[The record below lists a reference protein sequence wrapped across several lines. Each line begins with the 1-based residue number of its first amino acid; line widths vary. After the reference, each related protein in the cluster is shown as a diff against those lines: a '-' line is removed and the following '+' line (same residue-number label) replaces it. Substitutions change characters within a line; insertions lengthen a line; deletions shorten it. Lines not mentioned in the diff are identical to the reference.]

1 VRGGAKSGRSA
12 NRTDNSEARVV
23 VITTGDSM
31 ESFASIFCIGLV
43 MFYLL
48 LLILLVWALLSDAKA
63 RKSSG

>member
-1 VRGGAKSGRSA
+1 
-12 NRTDNSEARVV
+12 

-48 LLILLVWALLSDAKA
+48 LLILLVWALLSHAKA

>member
-12 NRTDNSEARVV
+12 NRIDGSEARVV
-23 VITTGDSM
+23 VITTGDCM
-31 ESFASIFCIGLV
+31 DSFASIFCIGLA

-48 LLILLVWALLSDAKA
+48 LLILLVWALLSHAKA